1 MSNDYDLTTRQGMKS
16 ALDRIQKYTGF
27 NPLLWTVGKILDA
40 TAPASG
46 AAKQSEAAVNIIKA
60 GKENGVEKMTIV
72 MDEQAGAHFSAPIE
86 GVNISAGVGSKGK
99 IRIEVTY
106 K

>member
-1 MSNDYDLTTRQGMKS
+1 MKS
-16 ALDRIQKYTGF
+16 AIDKIQKYTGF

-46 AAKQSEAAVNIIKA
+46 AAKQSEAAVEIIKA
-60 GKENGVEKMTIV
+60 GKENGVDKMTIV
-72 MDEQAGAHFSAPIE
+72 MDEQAGAQFSAPIE

-99 IRIEVTY
+99 IKIEVTY